1 MPQRVPRD
9 VAAHYERVQTYQAD
23 ALTETLR
30 AWREVSPDRISE
42 SWERVLPHAAAAVT
56 SAQVSAAESALIS
69 NGDMA
74 VDTGQYELPA
84 AFVDP
89 ESVAGM
95 SSTGGDIEAALYTPA
110 IKAKQAIAG
119 GMLAPAA
126 VRETRKEF
134 DRLVRSLVS
143 DAGRQAATADMAT
156 RFTGGYVRMLNPPS
170 CKRCVPLA
178 GRWYRWND
186 GFLRHPRCFPAGVV
200 VSGPRSEA
208 AARRWYDGELVV
220 FTTASGKE
228 LPITGNH
235 PVLTARG
242 WVPANLLQEGDE
254 VVRST
259 RPEGATALVIPDHH
273 EMPSLIE
280 DVWRALSV
288 GGLHRVPTT
297 AEDFHGDGQDG
308 EVDVV
313 YADRALSD
321 GLNPSLAEQVTE
333 RLLSYGIMVPQPFIL
348 ERMTELRDLWG
359 GAESGGAIG
368 SRGLRLPFG
377 SAQAGIPL
385 NARFAHASALN
396 ACGSEDASD
405 RATGDSVLLGERV
418 LARPSLVGGNDL
430 SFGEVATAPRWDAPG
445 DSFSV
450 KTRDGY
456 ASRGRDL
463 LERLSGQVELDRVV
477 EVRRVQW
484 SGHVYSLTSSEGWH
498 NANGLIVSNCDCVHI
513 PAKSRQWA
521 QDEGFIADP
530 YEYFEGLDK
539 AAQDRLLGPGA
550 AQAVRDGG
558 DIYQVINATTARR
571 AGASPVS
578 ADGMTTTASTS
589 RRRGITR
596 GRERLTPDG
605 IYARA
610 GGDRAKALRMLE
622 EHGYILPGGQ
632 DPEGVLHGSREGWGA
647 LGRGGTRVGS
657 RAEIE
662 RARRTGIR
670 HPSSR
675 YTMTEAERRRFD
687 AALSWDA
694 VREGRNPYGRG
705 PLTDEDR
712 RRAEFAYQR
721 YVLGMYGG
729 DPALPRR

>member
-9 VAAHYERVQTYQAD
+9 VAAHYERVQTYQED

-69 NGDMA
+69 NADMA
-74 VDTGQYELPA
+74 VDTGQYELPD

-110 IKAKQAIAG
+110 IKAKQAITG

-186 GFLRHPRCFPAGVV
+186 GFLRHPRC
-200 VSGPRSEA
+200 
-208 AARRWYDGELVV
+208 
-220 FTTASGKE
+220 
-228 LPITGNH
+228 
-235 PVLTARG
+235 
-242 WVPANLLQEGDE
+242 
-254 VVRST
+254 
-259 RPEGATALVIPDHH
+259 
-273 EMPSLIE
+273 
-280 DVWRALSV
+280 
-288 GGLHRVPTT
+288 
-297 AEDFHGDGQDG
+297 
-308 EVDVV
+308 
-313 YADRALSD
+313 
-321 GLNPSLAEQVTE
+321 
-333 RLLSYGIMVPQPFIL
+333 
-348 ERMTELRDLWG
+348 
-359 GAESGGAIG
+359 
-368 SRGLRLPFG
+368 
-377 SAQAGIPL
+377 
-385 NARFAHASALN
+385 
-396 ACGSEDASD
+396 
-405 RATGDSVLLGERV
+405 
-418 LARPSLVGGNDL
+418 
-430 SFGEVATAPRWDAPG
+430 
-445 DSFSV
+445 
-450 KTRDGY
+450 
-456 ASRGRDL
+456 
-463 LERLSGQVELDRVV
+463 
-477 EVRRVQW
+477 
-484 SGHVYSLTSSEGWH
+484 
-498 NANGLIVSNCDCVHI
+498 DCVHI

-521 QDEGFIADP
+521 EDEGWIADP

-539 AAQDRLLGPGA
+539 DGQDRLLGPGA

-571 AGASPVS
+571 RGGSPVS

-589 RRRGITR
+589 RRRGITK

-632 DPEGVLHGSREGWGA
+632 DPEGVLRGSREGWGA
-647 LGRGGTRVGS
+647 LGRGGTRVGA

-662 RARRTGIR
+662 RARATGIR

-687 AALSWDA
+687 AGLSWDA

-705 PLTDEDR
+705 PLTNEDR
-712 RRAEFAYQR
+712 RRAEYAYQK
-721 YVLGMYGG
+721 YVLGMFGG